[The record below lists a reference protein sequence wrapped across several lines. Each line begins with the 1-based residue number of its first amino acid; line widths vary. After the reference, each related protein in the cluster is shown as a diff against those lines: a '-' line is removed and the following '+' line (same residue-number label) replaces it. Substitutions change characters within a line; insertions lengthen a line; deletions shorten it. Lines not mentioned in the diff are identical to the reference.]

1 MGPSILG
8 DPKII
13 DTSRWEND
21 NFGWMPCDGRK
32 LLKVNYKPLL
42 DKIGIAWGED
52 DLGAYFFIPNLQGY
66 FLRGVD
72 HRSDQPV
79 DQERDARTLPPG
91 QRVGGKGRS
100 VGSFQ
105 SFATAL
111 PVKGAA
117 AAFPNL
123 QDPAD
128 FEFKTTTTGVHSH
141 ALPFETDATR
151 GVFDEQ
157 PNTVAYPGSGQRTA
171 REGDHH
177 HEVLGGNLE
186 TRPVNAYVHWIIRA
200 A

>member
-1 MGPSILG
+1 MLISSYRICRDISCAAWIIGPISRSI
-8 DPKII
+8 KNAMH
-13 DTSRWEND
+13 E
-21 NFGWMPCDGRK
+21 PCPPAK
-32 LLKVNYKPLL
+32 
-42 DKIGIAWGED
+42 E
-52 DLGAYFFIPNLQGY
+52 LGAKGVASVPFSR
-66 FLRGVD
+66 LR
-72 HRSDQPV
+72 
-79 DQERDARTLPPG
+79 
-91 QRVGGKGRS
+91 QRFPSRGR
-100 VGSFQ
+100 
-105 SFATAL
+105 
-111 PVKGAA
+111 
-117 AAFPNL
+117 AFPNL